1 MFIFRRDGM
10 IRPLLYGRAV
20 TREEVSSDSLDFF
33 AIEDIESLPA
43 LRNTKH
49 TIQCLRCG
57 NNQRSEFSEIPCSC
71 GKNCIYCSSCMQMSQ
86 LRLCTKLWHLPEEN
100 NFFSIKKPILT
111 WEGRLSQQ
119 QAEASQA
126 IVHSIKNNETR
137 LIWAVAGAGKTEMLF
152 EGLAYALAEK
162 KRVCLASPRIDVCL
176 ELMPRLKQAFA
187 HVDFITLYGGMT
199 ESYRYTQMVL
209 ATTHQLLRFK
219 EAFDVLIID
228 EIDAFPYQD
237 NQSLYYATERAR
249 KKCSTLIYLTATPD
263 QEMQDSVR
271 KQKLLASILPARYHG
286 HALPEPR
293 LVWSGNWSRQV
304 LKQPQKSKII
314 KIMQEK
320 LEKKRRFLIFV
331 PNIKWMHL
339 FEEICKNI
347 FLKNTFASVYSQDSK
362 RKEKVM
368 AMREDKLDFLI
379 TTTILERGVTFK
391 NIDVLVI
398 GSEEKI
404 YTESALVQ
412 IAGRAGRSS
421 DYPKGDVVFFHYG
434 QSKAMKLAINQIR
447 QMNDLA
453 KKKGLIK

>member
-1 MFIFRRDGM
+1 MLLYRRDEM
-10 IRPLLYGRAV
+10 TRTLFYGRAV
-20 TREEVSSDSLDFF
+20 TKEEVSSELLDLL
-33 AIEDIESLPA
+33 AVEGIESLPA
-43 LRNTKH
+43 LRCFKH
-49 TIQCLRCG
+49 NIQCVRCG
-57 NNQRSEFSEIPCSC
+57 NDQRSEFSKIPCSC
-71 GKNCIYCSSCMQMSQ
+71 GENCMYCLSCMQMSQ
-86 LRLCTKLWHLPEEN
+86 LRLCSKLWHLQEEN
-100 NFFSIKKPILT
+100 DFFSIKKPILT
-111 WEGRLSQQ
+111 WQGRLSQQ

-126 IVHSIKNNETR
+126 IVYSIKNNETR

-152 EGLAYALAEK
+152 EGIAYALAEK

-187 HVDFITLYGGMT
+187 HVDFITLYGEMT

-228 EIDAFPYQD
+228 EIDAFPYKD
-237 NQSLYYATERAR
+237 NKSLYYATERAR

-263 QEMQDSVR
+263 QKMQDSVR

-293 LVWSGNWSRQV
+293 LVWSGNWSHQV

-320 LEKKRRFLIFV
+320 LRKKRRFLVFV

-339 FEEICKNI
+339 FEEICKKFFPI
-347 FLKNTFASVYSQDSK
+347 NTFTSVYSQDSK
-362 RKEKVM
+362 RQEKVM

-412 IAGRAGRSS
+412 IAGRAGRSF
-421 DYPKGDVVFFHYG
+421 DYPKGDVILFHHG
-434 QSKAMKLAINQIR
+434 RSKAMKLAVKQIR
-447 QMNDLA
+447 QMNHLA
-453 KKKGLIK
+453 RKKGLIN